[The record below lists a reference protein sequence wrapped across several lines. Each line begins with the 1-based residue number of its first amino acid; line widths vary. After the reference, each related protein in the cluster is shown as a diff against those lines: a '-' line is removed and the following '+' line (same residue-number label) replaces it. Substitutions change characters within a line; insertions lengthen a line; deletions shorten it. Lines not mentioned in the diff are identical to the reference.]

1 MPPDLFVFISFFLF
15 SFFFFLFSFFSL
27 LFLHPVRE
35 RRRFYLKTN
44 GIRSLQLLTL
54 NLNQIEANK
63 GQEREW
69 VKGK

>member
-1 MPPDLFVFISFFLF
+1 MVLKPFFFFLLFCTIREPGASDLFVFITF
-15 SFFFFLFSFFSL
+15 FFSL

-35 RRRFYLKTN
+35 CRRFYLKPH

-63 GQEREW
+63 G
-69 VKGK
+69 